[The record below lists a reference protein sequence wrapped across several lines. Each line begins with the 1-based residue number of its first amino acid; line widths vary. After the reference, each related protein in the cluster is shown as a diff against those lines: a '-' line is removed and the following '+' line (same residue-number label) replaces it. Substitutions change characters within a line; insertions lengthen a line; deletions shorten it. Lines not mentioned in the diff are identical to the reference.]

1 MMEKSLTMVDSF
13 VCIDLETTGL
23 NPKRDKIIEI
33 GAVKVERGQIV
44 DLFETF
50 VNPHRKLEE
59 RIVQLTG
66 ITDEDLS
73 GAPDMAQVLPQV
85 LAFIGEDILLGHSI
99 LFDYSF
105 LNNGLLP
112 AGLVNLTASIASLK
126 TMAGV
131 RKEEHLQVFTELEAV
146 AKVQSIKSS
155 NAIEGIVTS
164 DERIAAI
171 VNQNSAPLNHN
182 EAEIAGYRDALNEIH
197 QGHAYI
203 DFRERDILRLHEI
216 MMSLAGYEYGGQY
229 KTDDNVIL
237 EVDADGNRR
246 VRFRPTPASE
256 TKQAMEQLELAYMEA
271 KSDAAINQLLLI
283 PCVILDFLCI
293 HPFRDGNGRMSRL
306 LSLLLLYKNGYDA
319 GKYVSFEEQ
328 INNYKAYYYEALRQS
343 STGWETNEND
353 YFPFMENFLST
364 LYMCYKELD
373 KRFAVVHGK
382 KVTKKARIEAT
393 ILNSLTPVSKSDICH
408 ILPDVSPTTVEAV
421 LGAMVKAGTIL
432 KIGQGRASRYIA
444 R

>member
-1 MMEKSLTMVDSF
+1 M
-13 VCIDLETTGL
+13 
-23 NPKRDKIIEI
+23 R
-33 GAVKVERGQIV
+33 R
-44 DLFETF
+44 
-50 VNPHRKLEE
+50 
-59 RIVQLTG
+59 
-66 ITDEDLS
+66 
-73 GAPDMAQVLPQV
+73 
-85 LAFIGEDILLGHSI
+85 
-99 LFDYSF
+99 FDYSF

-112 AGLVNLTASIASLK
+112 ANLVNLTSSIASLK

-131 RKEEHLQVFTELEAV
+131 RKEEYAKVFTELEAV
-146 AKVQSIKSS
+146 AKIQSIKSS

-182 EAEIAGYRDALNEIH
+182 EAEIAGYRDALNAIH
-197 QGHAYI
+197 TDHTHM
-203 DFRERDILRLHEI
+203 DFRQRDILRLHEMLMAI
-216 MMSLAGYEYGGQY
+216 AGYEYGGQY

-237 EVDADGNRR
+237 EVDANGNRK
-246 VRFRPTPASE
+246 VRFRPTPADE
-256 TKQAMEQLELAYMEA
+256 TAEAMEQLELAYM
-271 KSDAAINQLLLI
+271 DARDDANINQLLLI

-328 INNYKAYYYEALRQS
+328 INKYKAFYYEALRQS
-343 STGWETNEND
+343 SDGWADNQNT
-353 YFPFMENFLST
+353 YFPFIENFLST

-382 KVTKKARIEAT
+382 KITKKARIEAT
-393 ILNSLTPVSKSDICH
+393 VLNSLTPLSKAEICQ

-421 LGAMVKAGTIL
+421 LGAMVKDGSI
-432 KIGQGRASRYIA
+432 KRIGSARASRYI
-444 R
+444 RS